1 MKMFKILGLCTLL
14 SATLLGKEIQV
25 VAYDWGYE
33 PKEVVLKKDEPVK
46 LTLVSKDG
54 DHGLGSKELGFNLEA
69 APGKPASVEITPTK
83 VGEYTGKC
91 TIPCGSGHKKMLLKI
106 KVE

>member
-14 SATLLGKEIQV
+14 SVTLLGKEIQV

-33 PKEVVLKKDEPVK
+33 PKEIVLKKDEPVK
-46 LTLVSKDG
+46 LTLVSKEG
-54 DHGLGSKELGFNLEA
+54 DHGLGSKELDFDLEA
-69 APGKPASVEITPTK
+69 SPGNPASVEITPTK
-83 VGEYTGKC
+83 AGEYTGKC